1 MNGRVWLKR
10 GVTAIAAIT
19 VVSGLVQM
27 IVPRLI
33 LETLSS
39 DTTPASLHFFTIVGM
54 FMVLFGGLLLH
65 AGTRPEREQRVPL
78 VWAALQKFGASAAV
92 GLGVAK
98 AVFASIALAVA
109 AFDLMSGLVIIALWR
124 SQRPSV

>member
-1 MNGRVWLKR
+1 MNGRVWLR
-10 GVTAIAAIT
+10 PAVMAIAAIT

-33 LETLSS
+33 LEMLSS
-39 DTTPASLHFFTIVGM
+39 DTTPASLHFFGIVGM

-65 AGTRPEREQRVPL
+65 AGTRPAHEQRVPL
-78 VWAALQKFGASAAV
+78 LWAALQKFGASVAV

-98 AVFASIALAVA
+98 AVFASLALAVA
-109 AFDLMSGLVIIALWR
+109 GFDLLSGLLIIALWR
-124 SQRPSV
+124 SQGRSV